1 MKHSETVLDHFKH
14 PRNAGILDD
23 PDGVA
28 SAYNPQCGDTTRLY
42 LKIEDGVIIDAR
54 WQTQGCGTAIAA
66 SSIVSVLLKGKQVD
80 EAAQVKRKEIA
91 HALGGL
97 PPAKVHC
104 SVLAADAVQAALAD
118 YRTRKEAVG
127 SG

>member
-1 MKHSETVLDHFKH
+1 MKRSETVLDHFTH
-14 PRNAGILDD
+14 PRNVGVLDD

-42 LKIEDGVIIDAR
+42 LKIEDGVIVDAR
-54 WQTQGCGTAIAA
+54 WQTQGCGSAIAA
-66 SSIVSVLLKGKQVD
+66 SSMVSVLIKGKPVD
-80 EAAQVKRKEIA
+80 EALQVKRKEITD
-91 HALGGL
+91 ALGGL

-118 YRTRKEAVG
+118 YHAGKEDVG